1 MGDAFPRARSRADD
15 GGFHRACLEEPS
27 HAGTRGWH
35 KAAARERIRAI
46 PRSGPEGD
54 RTVILFACALITAG
68 TLFYIFYMP
77 GEVYSG
83 GGKTQPWHR
92 QGRKDGDYEKP
103 REPNF
108 EPKA

>member
-68 TLFYIFYMP
+68 TLFYIFYLP
-77 GEVYSG
+77 GEVDSG
-83 GGKTQPWHR
+83 GGKTTLLYL
-92 QGRKDGDYEKP
+92 QGREGGGAGKSADLK
-103 REPNF
+103 F
-108 EPKA
+108 